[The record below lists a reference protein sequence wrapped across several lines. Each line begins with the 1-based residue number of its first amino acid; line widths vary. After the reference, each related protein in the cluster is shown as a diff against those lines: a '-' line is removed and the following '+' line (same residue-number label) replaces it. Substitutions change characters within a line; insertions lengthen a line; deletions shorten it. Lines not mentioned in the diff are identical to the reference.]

1 MELFVVYNW
10 IYLPQSNYF
19 LRKDVWEI
27 QVRFNKL
34 LLLEMIMFG
43 CPLNR
48 KFLALT
54 ESQHSWT
61 GLKAMACFKTHNS
74 VSCLPFG
81 TDFLTDM
88 KGSLWTAE
96 ISIIYL
102 HLVAWVSEL
111 CAETHAG
118 NYKCIL
124 CLYMHN
130 YILHIFMQNLEYH
143 TELWH
148 GLPSSLFL
156 LCRNLIQ
163 QNCSPW
169 LVLCATLAWRIIVK
183 VLYGSLQ
190 PEAIDQKNHFSF
202 IDHFISCF

>member
-1 MELFVVYNW
+1 MKLFFVHNS
-10 IYLPQSNYF
+10 IYSPQSKYF

-27 QVRFNKL
+27 QVRFNKFL
-34 LLLEMIMFG
+34 FLEIIMFG

-48 KFLALT
+48 KFLALM
-54 ESQHSWT
+54 ESQHSWA

-74 VSCLPFG
+74 ISCLPFRK
-81 TDFLTDM
+81 DFLADM
-88 KGSLWTAE
+88 KRSLWMAE
-96 ISIIYL
+96 ISIVYP
-102 HLVAWVSEL
+102 HPMAWVSEL

-130 YILHIFMQNLEYH
+130 YISCIFLQNLEYH

-148 GLPSSLFL
+148 GLPFSLFL

-163 QNCSPW
+163 QYSSPW
-169 LVLCATLAWRIIVK
+169 LVLCATLAWRIIIK

-190 PEAIDQKNHFSF
+190 SEAIEQKVL
-202 IDHFISCF
+202 